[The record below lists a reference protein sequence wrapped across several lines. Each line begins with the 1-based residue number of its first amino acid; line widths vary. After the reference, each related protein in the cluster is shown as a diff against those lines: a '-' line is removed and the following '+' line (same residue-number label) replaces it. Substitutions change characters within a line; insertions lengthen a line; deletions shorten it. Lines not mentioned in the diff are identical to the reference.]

1 MPDSN
6 VTTATTATDASVL
19 AKGEVACM
27 ACGHAVSAHDRISS
41 RYCDATIA
49 HATTRRCICP
59 GQKS

>member
-6 VTTATTATDASVL
+6 VTTTTEAPVL
-19 AKGEVACM
+19 AEGEVACM

-41 RYCDATIA
+41 RYCDATIS